1 MLQNGENGRIK
12 TAIKPKIY
20 IYDICHYKNS
30 LYFLQTFPT
39 KIGFGVKQ
47 YHFLNN
53 SEGRNFQCTF
63 PTSSLVGN
71 AFWPLNML
79 TWNPRNGSYKFICRK
94 RFILKKEKENSNGHV
109 GAQSSRHISYK
120 YTRRN
125 GFFFKKKNCNCN
137 GDIRHQCCNCASP
150 NIINIAAI
158 LLSFLSF
165 FEFHYC
171 CKKSPSF
178 FELIF
183 PSPLSFNLIFSS
195 LNFISIHHFL
205 ILQSDYYKVSFVNLF
220 YFLYIYI
227 CYYTMLYIIFS

>member
-1 MLQNGENGRIK
+1 VERNKITEGNWWMNFDLTLVKINSSVS
-12 TAIKPKIY
+12 AIFFSSFFIF
-20 IYDICHYKNS
+20 HYKNS

-125 GFFFKKKNCNCN
+125 GFFFFLKK
-137 GDIRHQCCNCASP
+137 
-150 NIINIAAI
+150 
-158 LLSFLSF
+158 L
-165 FEFHYC
+165 
-171 CKKSPSF
+171 
-178 FELIF
+178 
-183 PSPLSFNLIFSS
+183 
-195 LNFISIHHFL
+195 
-205 ILQSDYYKVSFVNLF
+205 
-220 YFLYIYI
+220 
-227 CYYTMLYIIFS
+227 